1 MAEEPLITEEM
12 RAAVGVESEPWTLE
26 VDKTMVRM
34 FARAVGYTD
43 PLFYDEA
50 FAQSKG
56 YRSLPAPPHY
66 LGTPIFNPTTS
77 DATFGG
83 RRGGGPRSN
92 PRLRRVLNGGTEVE
106 YFDTI
111 CAGDVLTA
119 TSKVAGYAERQGSIG
134 TMLVTNTETT
144 YRRDG
149 RVVAISRGTIINY

>member
-56 YRSLPAPPHY
+56 YRSLPAAGLP
-66 LGTPIFNPTTS
+66 GVG
-77 DATFGG
+77 A
-83 RRGGGPRSN
+83 RRGCQRPTVGLPSADTPRAPWPCGAPAARWATRAECCCRRRRTRACLN
-92 PRLRRVLNGGTEVE
+92 P
-106 YFDTI
+106 
-111 CAGDVLTA
+111 
-119 TSKVAGYAERQGSIG
+119 
-134 TMLVTNTETT
+134 
-144 YRRDG
+144 
-149 RVVAISRGTIINY
+149 